1 MYNLFGSKTRTKLLT
16 KLMMNPDRVFY
27 IRELAKETQIPYGMV
42 YRELE
47 NLEELE
53 IITREKKGTL
63 TLLHVNTELPYLL
76 DLRQIIMKTTGMLY
90 ALRDKLDQL
99 DGVKYLLVFGSAAK
113 GEDTHGS
120 DLDLMIIGEVDEERL
135 IEAVRVLED
144 ETGKA
149 VNYILWSINEFKKKI
164 KEKNHILIDVAAN
177 PITML
182 RGKEDEF
189 RQLIEHKNH
198 QTG

>member
-16 KLMMNPDRVFY
+16 KLMMHPDRVFY

-47 NLEELE
+47 NLEQLG
-53 IITREKKGTL
+53 IITREKKGNL
-63 TLLHVNTELPYLL
+63 ALLHVNRDLPYLL
-76 DLRQIIMKTTGMLY
+76 DLRQIIMKTTGILY
-90 ALRDKLDQL
+90 RLKEHLDQL
-99 DGVKYLLVFGSAAK
+99 DEVKYLLIFGSVAR
-113 GEDTHGS
+113 GEDNHGS
-120 DLDLMIIGEVDEERL
+120 DLDLMIIGEVDEEQL
-135 IEAVRVLED
+135 IEAVRVLEN

-149 VNYILWSINEFKKKI
+149 VNYILWSITEFEEKI

-182 RGKEDEF
+182 RGNEDEF
-189 RQLIEHKNH
+189 RRVIEHGNH

>member
-16 KLMMNPDRVFY
+16 KLMKNPDRVFY